1 MLHVIATATVKPGQR
16 EAFLAEFRKV
26 VPEVLREEGCIEYG
40 PTVDLPTNLPAQG
53 DERPDVVVILEKWE
67 SVEALEKH
75 LVAPHMMEYRNRV
88 KDLVESVSLQIL
100 KPV

>member
-88 KDLVESVSLQIL
+88 KDLVESVTLQIL

>member
-75 LVAPHMMEYRNRV
+75 LVAPHMIEYRNRV

>member
-75 LVAPHMMEYRNRV
+75 LVAPHMIEYRNRV
-88 KDLVESVSLQIL
+88 KDLVESVTLQIL